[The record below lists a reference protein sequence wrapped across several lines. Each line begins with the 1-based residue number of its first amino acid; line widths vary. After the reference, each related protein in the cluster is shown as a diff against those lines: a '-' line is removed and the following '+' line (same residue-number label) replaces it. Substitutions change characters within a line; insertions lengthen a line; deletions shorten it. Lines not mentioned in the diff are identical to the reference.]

1 MTDMKIIF
9 VIFFLCS
16 KLFIIFFNFI
26 NIINKENIIMYKIMN
41 LIECVYF
48 KGATK
53 SPIENIL

>member
-9 VIFFLCS
+9 VIFFYVVNYL
-16 KLFIIFFNFI
+16 LFFNFI

>member
-26 NIINKENIIMYKIMN
+26 NIINKENIIMYKIM
-41 LIECVYF
+41 I
-48 KGATK
+48 
-53 SPIENIL
+53 